1 MLIKG
6 TTTLTVTDHSA
17 ILTSNAPDAAGFRV
31 LIASPGDGEWAGI
44 NKKVK
49 IRLLRRAV
57 IASEWGNYTS
67 IKVAL
72 RNRNEK
78 DDADVPDDAKTFIR

>member
-1 MLIKG
+1 MLR
-6 TTTLTVTDHSA
+6 DSA
-17 ILTSNAPDAAGFRV
+17 FSSHHRV
-31 LIASPGDGEWAGI
+31 NGEWAGI

-67 IKVAL
+67 IEVAL

-78 DDADVPDDAKTFIR
+78 DEADDPDADIYSLTVLIEQNSVLCFCQE